1 MDSYSD
7 ETGITP
13 HQHAAVAL
21 GVLACSTGQGHEM
34 NSRTG
39 GTSASRAILDAEND
53 DIWFVI
59 YDIALR
65 SVVIDGSIDNVVD
78 AIARELPELLTDKEQ
93 RDQVREEIHL
103 KVPDGMIQ
111 SLAIEFAA
119 TSLGAW
125 ASSMGRKLGA
135 ARSTWM
141 PEASVWVDVFEAA
154 RDGAMLEGRAKA
166 KDLQDG
172 RIIADEFFQS
182 MKTMASQKAEE
193 AIAPLSITVNTVI
206 ETAEE
211 TGVGAHNKGGLSR
224 LWGLFRR

>member
-13 HQHAAVAL
+13 HQHAVAAL
-21 GVLACSTGQGHEM
+21 GVLAFSTGQGHEM

-39 GTSASRAILDAEND
+39 GTPAGRAILDEENH

-65 SVVIDGSIDNVVD
+65 SVIIDGSIDNVVD
-78 AIARELPELLTDKEQ
+78 AIARELPELLTDKAQ
-93 RDQVREEIHL
+93 RDQIREEFHL
-103 KVPDGMIQ
+103 RIPDRMVQ
-111 SLAIEFAA
+111 SLAIELAA

-125 ASSMGRKLGA
+125 ASLIGRKLGA

-154 RDGAMLEGRAKA
+154 RDGAMLGGRMKA
-166 KDLQDG
+166 KELQDG
-172 RIIADEFFQS
+172 QIIVDEFFQS
-182 MKTMASQKAEE
+182 MKTMAAQKAAE
-193 AIAPLSITVNTVI
+193 AIAPLSITVNAVTK
-206 ETAEE
+206 TAEE
-211 TGVGAHNKGGLSR
+211 TGVETHNKGGLSR